1 MGWTMPSLDAEPG
14 ASDETDRAG
23 PPLLDPRCGDVEDD
37 FASPKQSS
45 LLAIAGNL
53 LVEISLPKLVF
64 AWTVLLLLPAM
75 LLGLAPLVATAWFT
89 ALSDHIVELSELGAV
104 LVFVA
109 IVAVGWFGWRPLW
122 RMAESN
128 FWSLNALII
137 QPGYVFGRELLRH
150 LAERTFARNWT
161 PRERARLRAA
171 SSAAAGVIMC
181 GCATAV
187 IALVWPGTRWI
198 GTIGDLTLSHRVVV
212 PTIANAI
219 VLVSAYLAIIALLWG
234 FADANMDQPLD
245 LPAFDAEPSSRRRW
259 RIAHLSDLHVV
270 GERYG
275 YRIESGRGGP
285 RGNERLDRALARLA
299 DIHAADPLD
308 LVLVSGDMTDAGRAT
323 EWANSSMRSPGIR
336 RLPRAWSWSPAITI

>member
-1 MGWTMPSLDAEPG
+1 MAPLCVGRTMPSLDVEPD
-14 ASDETDRAG
+14 SPDEIDRVG
-23 PPLLDPRCGDVEDD
+23 RPLLNPRRGDIEDD
-37 FASPKQSS
+37 FASPEQSS

-53 LVEISLPKLVF
+53 LVEISLPKLIF
-64 AWTVLLLLPAM
+64 AWTVLLLLPAV

-89 ALSDHIVELSELGAV
+89 ALSDHLVELSELGAV

-109 IVAVGWFGWRPLW
+109 IVALGWFGWRPLW

-150 LAERTFARNWT
+150 LAEQTFARNWT
-161 PRERARLRAA
+161 PPERARLRAA

-198 GTIGDLTLSHRVVV
+198 GTVGELTLFHRVIL

-219 VLVSAYLAIIALLWG
+219 VL
-234 FADANMDQPLD
+234 
-245 LPAFDAEPSSRRRW
+245 
-259 RIAHLSDLHVV
+259 
-270 GERYG
+270 
-275 YRIESGRGGP
+275 
-285 RGNERLDRALARLA
+285 
-299 DIHAADPLD
+299 
-308 LVLVSGDMTDAGRAT
+308 
-323 EWANSSMRSPGIR
+323 
-336 RLPRAWSWSPAITI
+336 